1 MIRVRLPEDEV
12 SRLEAAF
19 RQAADRKLRDRLQI
33 VLMAHR
39 GRPHQV
45 IARDLGVSTR
55 TIPRWLNA
63 YLERGLD
70 ALTPRKAKGAP
81 ARIPDTLADAIRRW
95 VIAGPA
101 ACGLD
106 RANWTYA
113 ELADHLL
120 KAEGVRASRSAM
132 LRYCKKL
139 GVRVYRPTYRFLR
152 ADPVKQEKAGQ
163 ELATLKKSRGRRAG
177 AAKPG

>member
-1 MIRVRLPEDEV
+1 MIQVRLPDDEV

-39 GRPHQV
+39 GRPHQD
-45 IARDLGVSTR
+45 IAHDLGVSTR

-70 ALTPRKAKGAP
+70 ALTPRQAKGAQ
-81 ARIPDTLADAIRRW
+81 AKIPDALADEVRRW

-120 KAEGVRASRSAM
+120 KAEGIRASRSAM
-132 LRYCKKL
+132 LRFCQKL
-139 GVRVYRPTYRFLR
+139 GVRVYRPSYRFLR
-152 ADPVKQEKAGQ
+152 ADPVKQGQ
-163 ELATLKKSRGRRAG
+163 AAEELAALKKSRSRGVG
-177 AAKPG
+177 AAEPG